1 MEKGRIVH
9 TIISMEK
16 RMNNMDEGHRP
27 KVKQV
32 HVSVNICQHD
42 ISLVPPSCPPPHP
55 FSTSLQISYALAQM
69 NGWLTEC
76 IAELVYMGLVMV

>member
-16 RMNNMDEGHRP
+16 RMNNMDERHRP

-42 ISLVPPSCPPPHP
+42 ISLVSP
-55 FSTSLQISYALAQM
+55 FLPTSTPFLYFPTNLFISTDERVAD
-69 NGWLTEC
+69 
-76 IAELVYMGLVMV
+76 

>member
-9 TIISMEK
+9 TIISTEK

-32 HVSVNICQHD
+32 HVSVNICQHYV
-42 ISLVPPSCPPPHP
+42 SLVPPSSTP
-55 FSTSLQISYALAQM
+55 FLYFPTNLFISTDERVAD
-69 NGWLTEC
+69 
-76 IAELVYMGLVMV
+76 